1 MCCNV
6 KRVVEDV
13 LVWQIPYQMESAGM
27 VGYIAAN
34 STMMLDFQ
42 FMMSRRGR
50 GWERL
55 RSLGEVNES
64 EEFASSSFILL
75 YQSLEA

>member
-13 LVWQIPYQMESAGM
+13 LVWQMPYQMESASM
-27 VGYIAAN
+27 AGYIAAK
-34 STMMLDFQ
+34 SAMMLDFQ
-42 FMMSRRGR
+42 FMMSRRGW

-55 RSLGEVNES
+55 TSLREVNDPPLQ
-64 EEFASSSFILL
+64 AL
-75 YQSLEA
+75 Y